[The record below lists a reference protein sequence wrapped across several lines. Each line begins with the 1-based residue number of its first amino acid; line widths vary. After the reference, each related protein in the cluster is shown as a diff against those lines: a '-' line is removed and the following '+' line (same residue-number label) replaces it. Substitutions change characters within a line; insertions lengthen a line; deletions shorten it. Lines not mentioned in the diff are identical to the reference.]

1 LEHDKTHNPVLNIVG
16 WVAFAAVVLATLLGG
31 FFPSAKITIQLGSI
45 GVAVLMAIFSGIIR
59 KVQPTAWSLGF
70 KRWIILALVTTGIYA
85 SGVFPPVQPHIQV
98 APEVISR
105 EPLFTLPVIGD
116 FYLTN
121 TIVAMLIGDVILILI
136 ALSVRNALKKGTLT
150 PTGLPGFIEF
160 LFGFLYD
167 MTESTAGK
175 WTKKIFPFF
184 LSITLIVLIANW
196 LEMFPGVDSIGLLEP
211 SDHGYPLIN
220 ILPGLAGIVKGEA
233 AQGEGYLVVPY
244 VRVLSTDLNF
254 TAALALISII
264 FTQVIGV
271 QAQGFSYFSKFFNTT
286 TFFKKPL
293 FGAIDWAVSVLELIS
308 EFSKIISFTF
318 RLFGNVFAG
327 MVLLF
332 LIGTLIPVFAQ
343 SAILLFEFFI
353 GLIQAFVFGMLTMVF
368 MSMATMGH
376 GGEENEHSA

>member
-31 FFPSAKITIQLGSI
+31 FFPAAKITIQLGSI

-332 LIGTLIPVFAQ
+332 LIGTLIPVDYLIYLPVVRKCVCRHGAAVFDRHPDP
-343 SAILLFEFFI
+343 
-353 GLIQAFVFGMLTMVF
+353 GLRPERNPLV
-368 MSMATMGH
+368 
-376 GGEENEHSA
+376 

>member
-1 LEHDKTHNPVLNIVG
+1 MEHDKQHPARLNIIG
-16 WVAFAAVVLATLLGG
+16 WVAFGLVFLGLIMAG
-31 FFPSAKITIQLGSI
+31 VFPTAKQAIQLALI
-45 GVAVLMAIFSGIIR
+45 GLAIAMSIFSGIIR
-59 KVQPTAWSLGF
+59 KAKPTAWGLGF
-70 KRWIILALVTTGIYA
+70 KRWIVLALTLTGIYT
-85 SGVFPPVQPHIQV
+85 SGIYPPIRPHIQV
-98 APEVISR
+98 APEVISH

-121 TIVAMLIGDVILILI
+121 TIVAMLIGDVIIILV
-136 ALSVRNALKKGTLT
+136 ALAVRNALKKGSLTLS
-150 PTGLPGFIEF
+150 GVPGFIEF
-160 LFGFLYD
+160 LFDFLYG

-175 WTKKIFPFF
+175 WTRKIFPFF
-184 LSITLIVLIANW
+184 LSITLLVLVANW
-196 LEMFPGVDSIGLLEP
+196 LELIPGVDSIGVVEA
-211 SDHGYPLIN
+211 SEHGYPLIN
-220 ILPGLAGIVKGEA
+220 FLGMSAIV
-233 AQGEGYLVVPY
+233 QGDAHGVGSMIIPY

-271 QAQGFSYFSKFFNTT
+271 QAQGFGYFSKFFNTT

-293 FGAIDWAVSVLELIS
+293 FGAIDTAVSVLELIS

-327 MVLLF
+327 AVLLF
-332 LIGTLIPVFAQ
+332 LIGSLIPVFAQ
-343 SAILLFEFFI
+343 SAVLLFEFFI

-376 GGEENEHSA
+376 GGEEHAS

>member
-16 WVAFAAVVLATLLGG
+16 WVAFAAVILGMLLGG
-31 FFPSAKITIQLGSI
+31 FFPAAKVAIQLGSI
-45 GVAVLMAIFSGIIR
+45 GLAVLMAIFTGIIR
-59 KVQPTAWSLGF
+59 KVQPKAWSLGF

-85 SGVFPPVQPHIQV
+85 AGVFPPIQPHIQV
-98 APEVISR
+98 APEVISH
-105 EPLFTLPVIGD
+105 EPLFMLPIIGE

-121 TIVAMLIGDVILILI
+121 TIVAMLIGDVILILV
-136 ALSVRNALKKGTLT
+136 ALGVRNALRKGTLT
-150 PTGLPGFIEF
+150 PTGVPGFIEF

-184 LSITLIVLIANW
+184 LSITLFVLIANW
-196 LEMFPGVDSIGLLEP
+196 LELIPGVDSIGLLEP
-211 SDHGYPLIN
+211 SDHGYPLVN

-233 AQGEGYLVVPY
+233 AHGEGFLVIPY

-271 QAQGFSYFSKFFNTT
+271 QAQGFGYFSKFFNTT

-308 EFSKIISFTF
+308 EFSKVISFTF

-343 SAILLFEFFI
+343 SAVLLFEFFI

-376 GGEENEHSA
+376 GGDEHEHSA